1 MLRRLPLIAGIVAAI
16 TVLLVLGPIA
26 LAAALLRSS
35 PEAEGASLAAKLLIA
50 SLLLAITALT
60 ALGAWWLTRLILRRL
75 GRPADRPP
83 EP

>member
-1 MLRRLPLIAGIVAAI
+1 MLRRLPLIAGIVVAV

-50 SLLLAITALT
+50 SLVLAITALT
-60 ALGAWWLTRLILRRL
+60 ALAAWWLTRLILRRL
-75 GRPADRPP
+75 RGPADRPP